1 MMTPNLCRAARHLLG
16 WKQDALSERSEVS
29 LAAIR
34 RFETSKTSPHRATL
48 KALKTAFEDAG
59 IEFIDDDG
67 IGLKL
72 KR

>member
-1 MMTPNLCRAARHLLG
+1 MITPNLCRAARHLLG
-16 WKQDALSERSEVS
+16 WRQEVLAERAEVS
-29 LAAIR
+29 VTSIR
-34 RFETSKTSPHRATL
+34 RFESGRTSPHRATL